1 MSGIQFDPLIFQLMK
16 KGFFLKGAGGGGG
29 GSCLFLLVLSAW
41 LKNKSETK
49 LTVSVLKLDPNIQNV
64 ERLF

>member
-29 GSCLFLLVLSAW
+29 GILSVFACFVCL
-41 LKNKSETK
+41 
-49 LTVSVLKLDPNIQNV
+49 V
-64 ERLF
+64 EKQI

>member
-16 KGFFLKGAGGGGG
+16 KGVFLKGAGGG